1 MFLIQCESI
10 HKIRKLEF
18 GAEYRMARLTDLV
31 LRSFKS
37 RIERMESLYDY
48 LAENNEKLLA
58 CNTQSSVDGAR
69 NMLEELF
76 GNLVYVLLAINAVLF
91 VCIIFSLVWSRWNP
105 VLHRSKKSI
114 HILAII
120 GSGGHTTEILKLLSG
135 LGEQYSQRT
144 YVLAN
149 SDQMGE
155 QKVIEFEQKRPSGK
169 FSIEKIPRSRELDFG
184 LEDTARCCIVKW
196 SWHCSS
202 HLCISLPIWL
212 PSNLHVK
219 SLSLTALILYKLRL
233 ANCIL
238 VQWPELMEA
247 YPRTKYIGS
256 RWRIA
261 SEPECDCSAE
271 RFSSSVSSGIFKSP
285 NFPQHYCNDLNCVY
299 ELEPKPNEAI
309 SLVVEIF
316 ATEASHDYVEVY
328 QMVNWSPSSN
338 VSAGFQLIKQHVLSG
353 TSLIQS
359 HFYSSVGGGLRLVFI
374 TDATENEY
382 SGFQMS
388 FQRFPSTSRRH
399 VPCPSPVF
407 HMAQK
412 EVRTLQCS
420 PPLLP

>member
-1 MFLIQCESI
+1 MCLLEESEGRKKVEGKRRRNFQQLLEIAEEYKISGVMRCLEMFLIQCESI

-212 PSNLHVK
+212 PSNLH
-219 SLSLTALILYKLRL
+219 
-233 ANCIL
+233 
-238 VQWPELMEA
+238 
-247 YPRTKYIGS
+247 G
-256 RWRIA
+256 
-261 SEPECDCSAE
+261 
-271 RFSSSVSSGIFKSP
+271 
-285 NFPQHYCNDLNCVY
+285 
-299 ELEPKPNEAI
+299 
-309 SLVVEIF
+309 
-316 ATEASHDYVEVY
+316 ASHLCGVHL
-328 QMVNWSPSSN
+328 SSQ
-338 VSAGFQLIKQHVLSG
+338 VSITHRANSLQAKAGQLH
-353 TSLIQS
+353 TR
-359 HFYSSVGGGLRLVFI
+359 SV
-374 TDATENEY
+374 A
-382 SGFQMS
+382 
-388 FQRFPSTSRRH
+388 
-399 VPCPSPVF
+399 
-407 HMAQK
+407 
-412 EVRTLQCS
+412 
-420 PPLLP
+420 